1 MKRMPEYTN
10 YEIEKNGHLKNPL
23 SGNKKMKALVGK
35 DILVSN
41 KNKVVLWLIQ
51 DAELS
56 ELEELDEGLL
66 LTIIKEAVAQ

>member
-1 MKRMPEYTN
+1 MKRLLEYTN

-23 SGNKKMKALVGK
+23 AGNRKMKALVGK

-41 KNKVVLWLIQ
+41 KNKAVLWLIQ
-51 DAELS
+51 NAELA

-66 LTIIKEAVAQ
+66 LTVVRENK

>member
-1 MKRMPEYTN
+1 MKRMLEFTN
-10 YEIEKNGHLKNPL
+10 YEVEKNGHLKNPL
-23 SGNKKMKALVGK
+23 AGNRKIKALVGK

-51 DAELS
+51 NAELG

-66 LTIIKEAVAQ
+66 LTIVKDSK

>member
-1 MKRMPEYTN
+1 MKRLLEYTN

-23 SGNKKMKALVGK
+23 AGNKKMKALVGK

-51 DAELS
+51 NAELA

-66 LTIIKEAVAQ
+66 LTVVKDNK

>member
-1 MKRMPEYTN
+1 MKRLLEYTN

-23 SGNKKMKALVGK
+23 AGNRKMKALVGK

-51 DAELS
+51 NAELA

-66 LTIIKEAVAQ
+66 LTVVKENK